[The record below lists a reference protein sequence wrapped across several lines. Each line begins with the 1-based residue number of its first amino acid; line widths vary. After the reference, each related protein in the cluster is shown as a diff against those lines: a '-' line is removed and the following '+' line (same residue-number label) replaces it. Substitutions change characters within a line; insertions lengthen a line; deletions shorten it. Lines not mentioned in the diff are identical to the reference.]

1 LPEQGPMRNG
11 YYFDGLIKKCYREV
25 EKEPDLN
32 LRYLKKQL
40 VDYASETLLSDEK
53 TQVEKWI
60 FFQDLKQNLENISGQ
75 SKKIDH
81 IYDFDYE
88 NKK

>member
-1 LPEQGPMRNG
+1 
-11 YYFDGLIKKCYREV
+11 
-25 EKEPDLN
+25 
-32 LRYLKKQL
+32 
-40 VDYASETLLSDEK
+40 LLSDEK

-60 FFQDLKQNLENISGQ
+60 FFQDLKQDLENISGQ
-75 SKKIDH
+75 NKKIDH